1 MLGRLARCV
10 VCESVSVC
18 VHVPACVSD
27 ADASVVEVFSRLDRQ
42 DTPRWMAAR

>member
-10 VCESVSVC
+10 VACESVSVC

-27 ADASVVEVFSRLDRQ
+27 ADASVVEVFFEIR
-42 DTPRWMAAR
+42 